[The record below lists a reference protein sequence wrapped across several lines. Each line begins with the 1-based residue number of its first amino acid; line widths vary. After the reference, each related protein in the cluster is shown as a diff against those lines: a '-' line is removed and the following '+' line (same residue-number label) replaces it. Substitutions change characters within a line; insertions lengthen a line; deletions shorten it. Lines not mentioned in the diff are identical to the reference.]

1 MRAVLLLVTGALC
14 ASAQSERVTYAYD
27 LNGRRVPVES
37 SAGTNGS
44 ARQVTQNLNGRS
56 VPLESSEEKVLS
68 SGPDGRVVERVVKQ
82 FGASGQP
89 TTTTKVRVEER
100 KNADGS
106 TTTITAIYDSTLN
119 GGYSL
124 RERST
129 ALTAK
134 AGAGTQTQTVA
145 ERPTLNGSLEVVE
158 KRTIVSQPER
168 QEVTVFRS
176 DGSGGFTLSEREV
189 AVTQERNG
197 IKTTSI
203 DKYNAT
209 ATGKLGLAGQQV
221 RRLETR
227 PDGSE
232 VEVVDVFGAGVG
244 NYSAKPTLREQ
255 QIIERKPGPGQT
267 VTESFSIR
275 RPELGSGKLG
285 AAQAISE
292 TVCTGKCR

>member
-1 MRAVLLLVTGALC
+1 MDARDGIA
-14 ASAQSERVTYAYD
+14 
-27 LNGRRVPVES
+27 S
-37 SAGTNGS
+37 SASGRDVAGRIGHGLQGS
-44 ARQVTQNLNGRS
+44 IALVDRAEIVYNSASDLLFS
-56 VPLESSEEKVLS
+56 VL
-68 SGPDGRVVERVVKQ
+68 
-82 FGASGQP
+82 
-89 TTTTKVRVEER
+89 
-100 KNADGS
+100 
-106 TTTITAIYDSTLN
+106 
-119 GGYSL
+119 
-124 RERST
+124 
-129 ALTAK
+129 
-134 AGAGTQTQTVA
+134 AGTVPKPA
-145 ERPTLNGSLEVVE
+145 PEVVE